1 VSAENV
7 EIVRRLL
14 DAFNDRDFEA
24 MVAGVHPDVEL
35 ESLRAQL
42 EGRAYRGHEGVR
54 QMLADFDEDWEFV
67 QMDADEFRDAG
78 DQVVVLGRLRA
89 RGRASGVD
97 LDVPIGFVWTFREG
111 MVVRGTTF
119 SEQADALRAAGLE

>member
-1 VSAENV
+1 VSTENV

-14 DAFNDRDFEA
+14 DAFNDRDLDAMLAATHPEA
-24 MVAGVHPDVEL
+24 EL
-35 ESLRAQL
+35 QSLRAQL

-67 QMDADEFRDAG
+67 QMHAEEFREAG
-78 DQVVVLGRLRA
+78 DRVVALGRLRA

-97 LDVPIGFVWTFREG
+97 LDVPIGFVWTLRDG

-119 SEQADALRAAGLE
+119 SEQAEAIRAAGLE